1 MRGQTTLDFAVGVS
15 IFLVVVAFVVGFV
28 PTMLE
33 PFDGG
38 TQEETAASDRLA
50 DQLVTDLLVEDAD
63 TPYVLDR
70 GCVVAFFALEN
81 SDGDPTDD
89 EDAYRDND
97 DVVRSDLYDV
107 TGSDID
113 TGACNFDV
121 GDGVFERMA
130 VADAGYDVRVTLRG
144 QADADTGAGI
154 LCVDV
159 NEDGVNTV
167 PDRDDPIIDTDD
179 PYDSGSRCDMT
190 DDDHDVAFVT
200 GDTPPTGTGS
210 VVTARRVVSVE
221 GGFENGA
228 SDATLVVEV
237 W

>member
-15 IFLVVVAFVVGFV
+15 IFLVVVAFVVAFV
-28 PTMLE
+28 PTMLD
-33 PFDGG
+33 PFEGG
-38 TQEETAASDRLA
+38 AQEETAAADRLA
-50 DQLVTDLLVEDAD
+50 GELATDILVEDAE

-81 SDGDPTDD
+81 TDGDPTND

-113 TGACNFDV
+113 TGSCNFDLNV
-121 GDGVFERMA
+121 GVFDRLA

-144 QADADTGAGI
+144 QADDDADAGI

-159 NEDGVNTV
+159 NEDGVNDV

-179 PYDSGSRCDMT
+179 PYDSGTRCDMT
-190 DDDHDVAFVT
+190 GDDHDVAFVT
-200 GDTPPTGTGS
+200 GENPPTGTGS

-221 GGFENGA
+221 GGFENGRA
-228 SDATLVVEV
+228 DATLVVEV

>member
-50 DQLVTDLLVEDAD
+50 DQLVTDLLVADAD

-81 SDGDPTDD
+81 SDGDPADD

-121 GDGVFERMA
+121 DDGVFERMA

-144 QADADTGAGI
+144 QADADADGGI
-154 LCVDV
+154 LCVDA

-179 PYDSGSRCDMT
+179 PYDSGTRCDMT
-190 DDDHDVAFVT
+190 GDDHDVAFVT
-200 GDTPPTGTGS
+200 GDAPPTGTGS
-210 VVTARRVVSVE
+210 VVTARRVVSIE